1 MTVTALKMTVTAQAF
16 LALSALLLTV
26 TAVPTGTPE
35 RKAALKNVFCEK
47 VFEIKLQKLQKISKV
62 V

>member
-1 MTVTALKMTVTAQAF
+1 VTVAALKMTVTALAF

-35 RKAALKNVFCEK
+35 RKAALKNVFAK
-47 VFEIKLQKLQKISKV
+47 KSF
-62 V
+62 